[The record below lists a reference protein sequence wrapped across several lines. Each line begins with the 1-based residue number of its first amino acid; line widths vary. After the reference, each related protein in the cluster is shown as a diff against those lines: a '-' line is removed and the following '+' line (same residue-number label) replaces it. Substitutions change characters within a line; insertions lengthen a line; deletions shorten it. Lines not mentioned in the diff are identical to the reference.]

1 MSENRFED
9 FLRDAATEYHRPPD
23 DVPREEMWA
32 EIRRVREEVRGRPQR
47 VAPWLKW
54 GVGIAAALAIGV
66 GIGRVSVTTDSTPVT
81 TAVASADDSST
92 DAVFDA
98 AAREHFARVEALL
111 VGFQVDARA
120 GRSEAGAT
128 TSART
133 LLTTTR
139 LLMGSPASDDA
150 ELRGLLQDVE
160 LVLAQIAQYRAGEGK
175 DELELID
182 DGIQQRGVLLR
193 LSAAQSPQGQSA
205 RVQGAL

>member
-1 MSENRFED
+1 MSENGFES
-9 FLRDAATEYHRPPD
+9 FLRDSAADYHRPPD
-23 DVPREEMWA
+23 DVPRDEMWV
-32 EIRRVREEVRGRPQR
+32 EIRRAREEVRGRPQR
-47 VAPWLKW
+47 MAPWLKW

-66 GIGRVSVTTDSTPVT
+66 GIGRVSVTTDSVP
-81 TAVASADDSST
+81 AALLAAGADDSSAT
-92 DAVFDA
+92 VVYDA
-98 AAREHFARVEALL
+98 AAREHFAQVEALL
-111 VGFQVDARA
+111 VGFRADART
-120 GRSEAGAT
+120 GRSEAGAA

-139 LLMGSPASDDA
+139 LLMGSPASEDA
-150 ELRGLLQDVE
+150 QLRGLLQDVE

>member
-1 MSENRFED
+1 MGDNAFEN
-9 FLRDAATEYHRPPD
+9 FLRDSAGEYHRPPD
-23 DVPREEMWA
+23 DVPRDEMWV
-32 EIRRVREEVRGRPQR
+32 EIRRTREAVRGRPHR

-66 GIGRVSVTTDSTPVT
+66 GIGRISVTTDSVDVRP
-81 TAVASADDSST
+81 AVATADDSSA

-111 VGFQVDARA
+111 VGFRADART
-120 GRSEAGAT
+120 GRSEAGAA

-139 LLMGSPASDDA
+139 LLMGSPASEDA

-193 LSAAQSPQGQSA
+193 LSAAQSPPGQSA